1 MDRRENIKRILNE
14 ELNASDET
22 RIKKLA
28 RDEFDKAIKNHLSS
42 SQFETKVK
50 ELVLANLKNHKATQ
64 KEVASITRE
73 VLVKLYK
80 TLWTRKGFWSNGL
93 ENI

>member
-1 MDRRENIKRILNE
+1 MDRAKIKHILKE
-14 ELNASDET
+14 ELNASDEA

-28 RDEFDKAIKNHLSS
+28 RDEFDKEIKKHLSS
-42 SQFETKVK
+42 SQLEKKVK
-50 ELVLANLKNHKATQ
+50 ELVIANLKNHKATQ
-64 KEVASITRE
+64 KEVAIITRE

>member
-1 MDRRENIKRILNE
+1 MNQKIVKHIIKE
-14 ELNASDET
+14 ELNKSDEA

-28 RDEFDKAIKNHLSS
+28 RDEFDKMIKKHLSGTPL
-42 SQFETKVK
+42 ENKVK
-50 ELVLANLKNHKATQ
+50 EIVLQNLKKDNPTQ
-64 KEVASITRE
+64 KEVASITKE

-80 TLWTRKGFWSNGL
+80 TLWTKKNFWSNGL

>member
-1 MDRRENIKRILNE
+1 MDRNKIKHILKE
-14 ELNASDET
+14 ELNASDEAK
-22 RIKKLA
+22 IKKLA
-28 RDEFDKAIKNHLSS
+28 RDEFDKEIKKHLSS
-42 SQFETKVK
+42 SQLEKKVK
-50 ELVLANLKNHKATQ
+50 ELVIANLKKHKATQ
-64 KEVASITRE
+64 KEVANITKE

>member
-1 MDRRENIKRILNE
+1 MGIKKIIKE
-14 ELNASDET
+14 ELNASDEA

-28 RDEFDKAIKNHLSS
+28 RDEFDKEIKKHLSS
-42 SQFETKVK
+42 SQLEKKVK
-50 ELVLANLKNHKATQ
+50 EIVVNNLKKHKPTQ
-64 KEVASITRE
+64 KEVALITKD

-93 ENI
+93 ENV